1 MNVSRPLAAIAFML
15 AGAPAYAQTT
25 TGPRVEAVVGWDQLR
40 YDLGSAQGSTRQKSS
55 DLGYGVTVGYDQAVT
70 PRIIVGVEGGA
81 TFSQGDYASTGFP
94 IGDVVH
100 VRRDLSLAA
109 RVGTPIGGNAL
120 LYGKV
125 GYSNLQL
132 GVDTAA
138 PFQLGTDP
146 SATPAASTYAR
157 REYDGVL
164 LGIGAEVGL
173 TRNTYIKSEYRYT
186 DYEDGVSRQNI
197 LTGFGIRF

>member
-1 MNVSRPLAAIAFML
+1 MNIFRPLAAIAFVL
-15 AGAPAYAQTT
+15 AGTPAFAQTAV
-25 TGPRVEAVVGWDQLR
+25 GPRVEAVVGWDQLR
-40 YDLGSAQGSTRQKSS
+40 YDLGSVNGSTRQTPS
-55 DLGYGVTVGYDQAVT
+55 DLGYGVTVGYDQALT
-70 PRIIVGVEGGA
+70 PKLVVGVEGGA
-81 TFSQGDYASTGFP
+81 TFSQGDYAGTGFP
-94 IGDVVH
+94 IADVVH
-100 VRRDLSLAA
+100 VRRDLSVAA

-125 GYSNLQL
+125 GYSNLRL
-132 GVDTAA
+132 GLDTA
-138 PFQLGTDP
+138 
-146 SATPAASTYAR
+146 SAAGSAYAR

-164 LGIGAEVGL
+164 LGVGGEVGL